1 MYAQDGG
8 NGATSGGRDKDVSN
22 HEEDVATEIGYF
34 NINLNRANYGQL
46 LFIALS
52 TNNGRCNV
60 NNRP

>member
-8 NGATSGGRDKDVSN
+8 NGATSGGRAKDVSN

-52 TNNGRCNV
+52 TNNG
-60 NNRP
+60 